1 MTDHIINE
9 YVSTYNKYI
18 ATDDSSIELK
28 TLHKK
33 LEDLQKTFITQF
45 LLENGYDLKKVDA
58 HYIFIKDGQ

>member
-1 MTDHIINE
+1 MTDQIINE

-18 ATDDSSIELK
+18 ATDDSKELE

-33 LEDLQKTFITQF
+33 VEDLQKTFITQF
-45 LLENGYDLKKVDA
+45 LLENGYDLKKVDG